1 MDYTDFNY
9 TEIFEKFKGKNIL
22 IIGDVMVDTY
32 MIGKVERISPEAPV
46 PICDVE
52 RKEYKLGGASN
63 VAISVKELGAN
74 PIICSVI
81 GDDDTGKIFMNLLN
95 NNLMMTDGII
105 KSNKRKTTNKMRII
119 GNHAQMLRIDEE
131 TKEFL
136 DSTSYL
142 DLIKKIEYLL
152 NNTKIDG
159 IIFEDYDKGIINR
172 VLIDRIV
179 ELSKN
184 FNIPI
189 YVDPKYKNFNFYHD
203 VKLFKP
209 NLSEFKN
216 GMKLDWGTDD
226 IIEVL
231 KTNCKKL
238 HQEKNIEKII
248 VTMADRGMF
257 VSEKSGN
264 SLHLKTKPRN
274 IVDVSGAGDAVIA
287 LATLMDIEGC
297 DIEYTSFIS
306 NIAGGLV
313 CEEIGVVPVNKYKT
327 LREVEINIPE

>member
-9 TEIFEKFKGKNIL
+9 SEVFDKFKGKNIL

-32 MIGKVERISPEAPV
+32 LIGKVERISPEAPV

-52 RKEYKLGGASN
+52 KKEYKLGGASN
-63 VAISVKELGAN
+63 VAISIKELGAV
-74 PIICSVI
+74 PLIFSTI
-81 GDDDTGKIFMNLLN
+81 GDDDIGKIFMDLLEKN
-95 NNLMMTDGII
+95 NMYKDGIV
-105 KSNKRKTTNKMRII
+105 KSKIRKTTNKMRII
-119 GNHAQMLRIDEE
+119 GNNCQMLRVDEE

-136 DSTSYL
+136 DISSYL
-142 DLIKKIEYLL
+142 EMIKKLEIILKKK
-152 NNTKIDG
+152 KIDG

-172 VLIDRIV
+172 VLIDRIIDMC
-179 ELSKN
+179 K
-184 FNIPI
+184 NIPI
-189 YVDPKYKNFNFYHD
+189 YVDPKYKNFNLYHD
-203 VKLFKP
+203 IKLFKP

-216 GMKLDWGTDD
+216 GLKLDWGSDGID
-226 IIEVL
+226 EVV
-231 KTNCKKL
+231 KRNCKML
-238 HQEKNIEKII
+238 HEERNIEKIM

-257 VSEKSGN
+257 VSVKDGDSF
-264 SLHLKTKPRN
+264 HLKTKPRN

-297 DIEYTSFIS
+297 DISYTSFIS

-327 LREVEINIPE
+327 LREVQYIDE